1 MTITNPQ
8 QYPMTVTVIIDGNRH
23 NPEHLRITKQ
33 TTPPIP
39 TPLRTSLD
47 MPISLR
53 KCQRIIQHIKDQ
65 YNVQAEHLQI
75 HLLDKDWEDTFG
87 GWDEDGNPNKR
98 SYAEYKLGAENYKT
112 AEYKASTN
120 TLTIYQGGA
129 PIYENA
135 NGVITNDPEALAD
148 SIM

>member
-1 MTITNPQ
+1 
-8 QYPMTVTVIIDGNRH
+8 MTVTVIIDGNRH

-39 TPLRTSLD
+39 APLRTSLD

-53 KCQRIIQHIKDQ
+53 KCKRIIQYIKEQ

-87 GWDEDGNPNKR
+87 GWDEDGNPRQRTYK
-98 SYAEYKLGAENYKT
+98 EYQDGAENHKT
-112 AEYKASTN
+112 AKYKASTN
-120 TLTIYQGGA
+120 TLTIYQGSY

-135 NGVITNDPEALAD
+135 NGSICNDPEALAD
-148 SIM
+148 CQGDH